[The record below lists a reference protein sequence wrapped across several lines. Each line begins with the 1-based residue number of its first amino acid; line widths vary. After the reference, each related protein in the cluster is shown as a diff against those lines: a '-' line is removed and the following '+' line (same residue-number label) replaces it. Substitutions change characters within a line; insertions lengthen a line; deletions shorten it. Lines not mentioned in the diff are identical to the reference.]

1 MHSAEFQRTV
11 RYWSSRPRRATAALV
26 VASMTAIVAY
36 WLLYI
41 MQREQR
47 PQRTSPSPLP
57 RHRAV

>member
-1 MHSAEFQRTV
+1 
-11 RYWSSRPRRATAALV
+11 
-26 VASMTAIVAY
+26 MTAIVAY

-57 RHRAV
+57 RHRAVWARRLCRRL